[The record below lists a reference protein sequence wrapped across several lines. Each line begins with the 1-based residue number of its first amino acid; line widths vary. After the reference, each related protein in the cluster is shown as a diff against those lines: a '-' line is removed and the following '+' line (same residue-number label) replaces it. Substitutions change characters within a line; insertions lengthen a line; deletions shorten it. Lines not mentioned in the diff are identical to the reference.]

1 MNGWL
6 AQNPDYLAYL
16 ALVAAWWIGLAWW
29 LRRTGRLGALPK
41 LTWVLLALMLAGSW
55 VAVNRAGRDAQKNL
69 RQQVE
74 LLLPFYV
81 QEFQQ
86 IGHAHLPD
94 NPAPDDSLYLRL
106 IRSQQRWL
114 KHNPA
119 IVDIFSLRRR
129 VDGTVYRLVD
139 SETDF
144 NHNGSYEGEREQRTT
159 PGTNYPDVTPAL
171 ERAFGGEPVFDD
183 DLMTDRWG
191 RWVSAFAPLR
201 DADGKVEG
209 VLGVNFDADEWLA
222 QRARARLAWLWLLGG
237 GVLLLT
243 GSSTIIAILRHEL
256 AERAQ
261 TESALREQSELRRQV
276 FDRAPGG
283 VALTDLDFHFL
294 KVNEAFCQMFGYSRE
309 ELLRLTFVQ
318 ITHPDDVARTIASN
332 QRVASGG
339 ADRAQL
345 EKRYIRK
352 DGSILEAAVS
362 VGLIRDA
369 SGAPKYLV
377 GQISDISER
386 RQAEAELLVRQKQL
400 GTILASTP
408 VILFAVDAQGRYTM
422 CDGAGL
428 AALGRKPNE
437 VVGQSAFDLYAARPD
452 LVADFRRGLA
462 GETFTSQRE
471 LNDAVFEL
479 RCTPLREADGR
490 ITGLIGIGLDI
501 TSRVTA
507 AREREK
513 MERKLLEVQKLESLG
528 VLAGGVAHDF
538 NNLLTSIL
546 GNAGLIRL
554 ALGETSPVLSN
565 LNQIEQASQTAA
577 SLCQQLLAYAGRGRL
592 DTSELDLS
600 KLVRETTDLL
610 RLSVGNHAQLTFNL
624 ATALPGIVADSAQ
637 IRQVLLNIVLNAA
650 EAIGRRDGIIEVT
663 TRVQPLDSTWL
674 ADARTGQDL
683 APGEYVVLD
692 IRDNGPGL
700 DAMTQARV
708 FDPFFS
714 TKGSGRGLGLAAA
727 LGIMRSHQGAL
738 RLHSQPGQ
746 GTRFTLAFPVQP
758 KPVAAK
764 AGGGNGVRHWRGSG
778 SVLIVDDEEAVRATA
793 AQMIAYFGFEVR
805 QAGSGQEALDLLRSH
820 PAAFDLVLL
829 DLTMPGMDGY
839 ATFTAL
845 RQLRP
850 DQRIVIFSGYS
861 AHDARQRFAG
871 QNLNGFLQKPFSA
884 NSLREVLEQ
893 VAPK

>member
-1 MNGWL
+1 MNAWL
-6 AQNPDYLAYL
+6 AQNPDYLAFL
-16 ALVAAWWIGLAWW
+16 ALVAASWIGLGWW
-29 LRRTGRLGALPK
+29 LRRTDRFRALPR
-41 LTWVLLALMLAGSW
+41 LTWLLLAIVLGGGWL
-55 VAVNRAGRDAQKNL
+55 AVNRAGRDAQKNL

-81 QEFQQ
+81 REFQQ
-86 IGHAHLPD
+86 MGHAQLSD
-94 NPAPDDSLYLRL
+94 NPTPDDPVYLRL
-106 IRSQQRWL
+106 IRAQLHWL
-114 KHNPA
+114 KNNPA
-119 IVDIFSLRRR
+119 IANIYTVRRR
-129 VDGTVYRLVD
+129 ADGAVFLLVD
-139 SETDF
+139 SETDYD
-144 NHNGSYEGEREQRTT
+144 HNGRYEGAREQRTK
-159 PGTNYPDVTPAL
+159 PGAVYPGVAPAL
-171 ERAFGGEPVFDD
+171 ERALGGEQVFEDD
-183 DLMTDRWG
+183 ITTDRWG

-201 DADGKVEG
+201 DGNGKVEG
-209 VLGVNFDADEWLA
+209 VLGVDFDANEWLA
-222 QRARARLAWLWLLGG
+222 QRAQGRQAWLWLLGG
-237 GVLLLT
+237 MVLLIT
-243 GSSTIIAILRHEL
+243 GSAVVIALLRHEL
-256 AERAQ
+256 AGRAQ
-261 TESALREQSELRRQV
+261 TESALREQSELRRQI

-283 VALTDLDFHFL
+283 VALVDLDYHFL
-294 KVNEAFCQMFGYSRE
+294 KVNEAFCQMFGYTRE

-332 QRVASGG
+332 QQVASGG
-339 ADRAQL
+339 VDRVQF

-362 VGLIRDA
+362 IGLIRDA
-369 SGAPKYLV
+369 GGAPKYLV

-386 RQAEAELLVRQKQL
+386 RHAEAELLVRQKQL

-408 VILFAVDAQGRYTM
+408 VILFAIDAQGRYTM
-422 CDGAGL
+422 CDGAAL
-428 AALGRKPNE
+428 AALGRKPGD

-452 LVADFRRGLA
+452 LLADFRRGLA
-462 GETFTSQRE
+462 GETFMSQRE
-471 LNDAVFEL
+471 MNDAVFEL
-479 RCTPLREADGR
+479 RCTPLREPDGR
-490 ITGLIGIGLDI
+490 ISGLIGIALDI
-501 TSRVTA
+501 TARVSA

-554 ALGETSPVLSN
+554 ALGEASPVRSN
-565 LNQIEQASQTAA
+565 VHQIEQASQTAA
-577 SLCQQLLAYAGRGRL
+577 TLCQQLLSYAGRGRL

-600 KLVRETTDLL
+600 RLVRETTDLL
-610 RLSVGNHAQLTFNL
+610 RLSVGNHAQLTFHL
-624 ATALPGIVADSAQ
+624 ADGLPGIVADAAQ

-663 TRVQPLDSTWL
+663 TRLQPLDAAWL

-683 APGEYVVLD
+683 APGEYAVLD
-692 IRDNGPGL
+692 IRDNGSGL
-700 DAMTQARV
+700 DAVTQARV

-738 RLHSQPGQ
+738 RLNSQPGQ
-746 GTRFTLAFPVQP
+746 GTHFTLAFPIQS
-758 KPVAAK
+758 KPAAEH
-764 AGGGNGVRHWRGSG
+764 ATGANGVRHWRGSG

-793 AQMIAYFGFEVR
+793 AQMIAYFGFDVR
-805 QAGSGQEALDLLRSH
+805 QADSGQQALDLMRAN
-820 PAAFDLVLL
+820 PTAFDLVLL

-850 DQRIVIFSGYS
+850 EQRIVIFSGYS

-884 NSLREVLEQ
+884 NSLREVLGQ
-893 VAPK
+893 IAPK